1 MISIASPAQPARKGH
16 GRWGW
21 LLRTVGQL
29 WFRADAAATSTDCE
43 ERVVLL
49 LTLPEDNQLLAKLLR
64 QCAPAIKASGS
75 ELVGQLA
82 TGLLLAWPADLG
94 EQQALPLFM
103 QLRASL
109 YCLAPQAQLR
119 GAASVGWVKL
129 RSAGTDGQSYQ
140 GEVMRQVVGILH
152 ESTQLGGGLLISAAL
167 HHRLN
172 RAVPFQ
178 YQLHVAFQVKGHRYP
193 ATLYQVAAEKVG

>member
-1 MISIASPAQPARKGH
+1 MKSIASSDQPVRKGH
-16 GRWGW
+16 GCWGW

-29 WFRADAAATSTDCE
+29 WFRADAAATSTGYE

-49 LTLPEDNQLLAKLLR
+49 LSLPEDNQLLVKLLR
-64 QCAPAIKASGS
+64 KCAPAIRASGS

-82 TGLLLAWPADLG
+82 TSLLLAWPADLG
-94 EQQALPLFM
+94 AQQVLPLFM

-109 YCLAPQAQLR
+109 YHLAPQAQLR
-119 GAASVGWVKL
+119 GAASVGWVKP

-140 GEVMRQVVGILH
+140 GEVMQQVAGILH
-152 ESTQLGGGLLISAAL
+152 ESIRLGGDLLISAAL

-172 RAVPFQ
+172 RAAPFQ

-193 ATLYQVAAEKVG
+193 ATLYQVAEMKVG